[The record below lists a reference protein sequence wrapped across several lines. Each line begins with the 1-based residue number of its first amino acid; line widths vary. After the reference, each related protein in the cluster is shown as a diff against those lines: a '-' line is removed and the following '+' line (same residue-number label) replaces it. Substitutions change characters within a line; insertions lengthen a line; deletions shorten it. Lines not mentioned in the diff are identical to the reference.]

1 MNTTQILNQT
11 GSRKVENNSL
21 ISAERKASTQS

>member
-11 GSRKVENNSL
+11 GSRKVEKNSL
-21 ISAERKASTQS
+21 IDAERKACT